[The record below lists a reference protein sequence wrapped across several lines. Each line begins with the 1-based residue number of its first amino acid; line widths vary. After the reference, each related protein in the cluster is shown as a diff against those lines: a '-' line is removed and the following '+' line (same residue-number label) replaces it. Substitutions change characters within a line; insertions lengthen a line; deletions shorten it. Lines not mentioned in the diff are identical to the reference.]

1 MGRKNLNKVYD
12 DVDEYKKAVLSE
24 YIKSSD
30 IMKEITL
37 PESVYKYRKF
47 DIQYLKESLDG
58 NVFFSNPIDMNVNDP
73 YDCKLEFDTR
83 EILKTI
89 FPGISRGYCRKHPEV
104 LDKLEKYKK
113 SLQGALRVGCFTT
126 CDCSKIE
133 MWDNRYFGDNHR
145 GYCIKYKVGSTHFY
159 PHTIIFLKILYD
171 DCGFDATNAMKN
183 FVEWVKLL
191 DNGMKDDQ
199 NYKMRTVKL
208 VCLGY
213 NHALFKPE
221 KYQNEKEWRI
231 IIPNNRYLEY
241 FGEENVYT
249 KDFSPL
255 MQAIYLG
262 SEFRNSDKSGEMFE
276 YALKVCRRLHIPL
289 YIMQRN
295 GEKMEEKIA
304 YNPNEE

>member
-1 MGRKNLNKVYD
+1 MNKDFD

-47 DIQYLKESLDG
+47 DDQYLKESLDG

-73 YDCKLEFDTR
+73 YDCKVEFDTK
-83 EILKTI
+83 EILKTM
-89 FPGISRGYCRKHPEV
+89 FPEANRKTRRQHPEC
-104 LDKLEKYKK
+104 LQELEKYKK

-126 CDCSKIE
+126 CDCSQIK
-133 MWDNRYFGDNHR
+133 MWDNQYFGDKHK
-145 GYCIKYKVGSTHFY
+145 GYCIKYKVNPAYFY
-159 PHTIIFLKILYD
+159 PDTIIFLKILYD
-171 DCGFDATNAMKN
+171 NCGFDATEAMKN
-183 FVEWVKLL
+183 FVEWAKLEKE
-191 DNGMKDDQ
+191 GMKD
-199 NYKMRTVKL
+199 NPTYKMRAGKM
-208 VCLGY
+208 VCLGH

-221 KYQNEKEWRI
+221 KYKVEDEWRI
-231 IIPNNRYLEY
+231 IIPQNRYVEY
-241 FGEENVYT
+241 FEKENVYT

-262 SEFRNSDKSGEMFE
+262 SEFRNTDKSGEMYE
-276 YALKVCRRLHIPL
+276 HALKVCKRLHIPL

-295 GEKMEEKIA
+295 GDKLEENIK
-304 YNPNEE
+304 YSPDKE